1 MTEPPESA
9 GAGVAGAESG
19 RPGRRFA
26 SRRRISL
33 SDTDASGRLRLDAIA
48 RYLQDVASEDWL
60 DAGFDH
66 DSHVW
71 VVRRTQ
77 LTVHE
82 AFRPE
87 DRLGIET
94 WCSGIAGSAASRRYS
109 IRGEAGGRVEAESIW
124 IHLDHDLRPKR
135 LGAEFLAVYGESAA
149 GNRAQTRFAL
159 PPPDELGREPWSF
172 RATDVDRLG
181 HINNAAYWVAVE
193 DRWAERLDVP
203 VRAALEYR
211 QPVDLGEPVE
221 LIEGHETLWLVVGD
235 EIRAAAAVYD
245 ATP

>member
-1 MTEPPESA
+1 VSRVFT
-9 GAGVAGAESG
+9 
-19 RPGRRFA
+19 

-33 SDTDASGRLRLDAIA
+33 SDTDANGRLRLDAIA
-48 RYLQDVASEDWL
+48 RYLQDIASEDWL

-82 AFRPE
+82 LFRPE
-87 DRLGIET
+87 DWIGIET
-94 WCSGIAGSAASRRYS
+94 WCSGVAGSAASRRYS

-135 LGAEFLAVYGESAA
+135 LGDEFLRVYGESAA
-149 GNRAQTRFAL
+149 GNRAQTRFTL
-159 PPPDELGREPWSF
+159 PMPHRVGRAPWSF

-193 DRWAERLDVP
+193 DRWAGRLRGP
-203 VRAALEYR
+203 LRAALEYR
-211 QPVDLGEPVE
+211 QPIDLGEPVG
-221 LIEGHETLWLVVGD
+221 LLEGHETLWLVVGD
-235 EIRAAAAVYD
+235 EVRAAAAVYD

>member
-1 MTEPPESA
+1 VSRVFTT
-9 GAGVAGAESG
+9 
-19 RPGRRFA
+19 
-26 SRRRISL
+26 RRRISL
-33 SDTDASGRLRLDAIA
+33 SDTNAAGRLRLDAIA

-71 VVRRTQ
+71 VVRRTE

-87 DRLGIET
+87 DWIELRT
-94 WCSGIAGSAASRRYS
+94 WCSGIAGSSAARRYS
-109 IRGEAGGRVEAESIW
+109 IVGEGGGSVEAESIW

-135 LGAEFLAVYGESAA
+135 LGDEFLALYGASAA
-149 GNRAQTRFAL
+149 GRRAQTRFTL
-159 PPPDELGREPWSF
+159 PGPDELGGSPWSF

-193 DRWAERLDVP
+193 DRWPDRLRGP

-211 QPVDLGEPVE
+211 RPIDLGEPVE
-221 LIEGHETLWLVVGD
+221 LLEAREALWLLVGG
-235 EIRAAAAVYD
+235 EIRAAAAVYP

>member
-1 MTEPPESA
+1 VSRVFT
-9 GAGVAGAESG
+9 
-19 RPGRRFA
+19 

-33 SDTDASGRLRLDAIA
+33 SDTDANGRLRLDAIA
-48 RYLQDVASEDWL
+48 RYLQDIASEDWL

-82 AFRPE
+82 LFRPE
-87 DRLGIET
+87 DWIGIET
-94 WCSGIAGSAASRRYS
+94 WCSVAGSAASRRYS

-135 LGAEFLAVYGESAA
+135 LGDEFLRVYGESAA
-149 GNRAQTRFAL
+149 GNRAQTRFTL
-159 PPPDELGREPWSF
+159 PMPDRVGRAPWSF

-193 DRWAERLDVP
+193 DRWAGRLRGP
-203 VRAALEYR
+203 LRAALEYR
-211 QPVDLGEPVE
+211 QPIDLGEPVG
-221 LIEGHETLWLVVGD
+221 LLEGHETLWLVVGD
-235 EIRAAAAVYD
+235 EVRAAAAVYD

>member
-1 MTEPPESA
+1 VS
-9 GAGVAGAESG
+9 
-19 RPGRRFA
+19 RRFT

-33 SDTDASGRLRLDAIA
+33 SDTDATGRLRLDAIA
-48 RYLQDVASEDWL
+48 RYLQDLASEDWL

-71 VVRRTQ
+71 VVRRTE

-82 AFRPE
+82 PFRPE
-87 DRLGIET
+87 DWVAGET
-94 WCSGIAGSAASRRYS
+94 WCSGVAGSAASRRYS

-135 LGAEFLAVYGESAA
+135 LGAEFLEIYGASAA
-149 GNRAQTRFAL
+149 GRRAQTRFTL
-159 PPPDELGREPWSF
+159 PPPGELDREPWSF

-193 DRWAERLDVP
+193 DRWGARLGGP

-211 QPVDLGEPVE
+211 QPIDLGEPVE
-221 LIEGHETLWLVVGD
+221 LLEGREMLWLMVGD
-235 EIRAAAAVYD
+235 EIRAAAAVYS

>member
-1 MTEPPESA
+1 MSRVFT
-9 GAGVAGAESG
+9 
-19 RPGRRFA
+19 

-33 SDTDASGRLRLDAIA
+33 SDTDANGRLRLDAIA
-48 RYLQDVASEDWL
+48 RYLQDIASEDWL

-82 AFRPE
+82 LFRPE
-87 DRLGIET
+87 DWIGIET
-94 WCSGIAGSAASRRYS
+94 WCSGVAGSAASRRYS
-109 IRGEAGGRVEAESIW
+109 VRGEAGGRVEAESIW
-124 IHLDHDLRPKR
+124 IHLGHDLRPKR
-135 LGAEFLAVYGESAA
+135 LGDEFLRVYGESAA
-149 GNRAQTRFAL
+149 GNRAQTRFTL
-159 PPPDELGREPWSF
+159 PMPDRVGRAPWSF

-193 DRWAERLDVP
+193 DRWAGRLRGP
-203 VRAALEYR
+203 LRAALEYR
-211 QPVDLGEPVE
+211 QPIDLGEPVG
-221 LIEGHETLWLVVGD
+221 LLEGHETLWLVVGD
-235 EIRAAAAVYD
+235 EVRAAAAVYD

>member
-1 MTEPPESA
+1 VS
-9 GAGVAGAESG
+9 
-19 RPGRRFA
+19 RRFA
-26 SRRRISL
+26 TRRRISL
-33 SDTDASGRLRLDAIA
+33 SDTEATGRLRTDAIA

-71 VVRRTQ
+71 VVRRTE
-77 LTVHE
+77 LTVQE

-87 DRLGIET
+87 DWITLET
-94 WCSGIAGSAASRRYS
+94 WCSGVAGSAASRRYS

-135 LGAEFLAVYGESAA
+135 LGPEFLDIYGASAA
-149 GNRAQTRFAL
+149 GNRAQTRFTL
-159 PPPDELGREPWSF
+159 PMPEEHEGSDWSF

-193 DRWAERLDVP
+193 DRFAERLAAP
-203 VRAALEYR
+203 ARAALEYR
-211 QPVDLGEPVE
+211 QPIDLGEPVQLLE
-221 LIEGHETLWLVVGD
+221 DRETLWLMVGD
-235 EIRAAAAVYD
+235 EVRAAAAVYS